1 MGMVKKIQYILH
13 PKGLLIGDNIV
24 SVPMGK
30 VRHFLSACVIIGS
43 NQLALQQKLL
53 VQ

>member
-1 MGMVKKIQYILH
+1 MGMVIKIH
-13 PKGLLIGDNIV
+13 FTSKGLLIGDNIV